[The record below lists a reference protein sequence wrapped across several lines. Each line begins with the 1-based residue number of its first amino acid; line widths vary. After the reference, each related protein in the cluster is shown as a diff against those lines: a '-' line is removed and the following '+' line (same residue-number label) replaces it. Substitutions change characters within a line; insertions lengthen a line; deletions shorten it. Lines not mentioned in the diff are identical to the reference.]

1 MNQKGDDRNTAT
13 SNDEDRPRPEDARAD
28 GTSPGKM
35 NDTASRE
42 GHRDGGPWDDA
53 QVYVV
58 ATKSHDGGT
67 VPARRAGGDEEASSD
82 AGAVQRRDPHGEEQV
97 EEGAPPR
104 AGEGAEDQGEGRAR
118 GTRRSTELHPS
129 ALYEQI
135 FTDS

>member
-13 SNDEDRPRPEDARAD
+13 LNDEDRPRPEDARAD

-58 ATKSHDGGT
+58 ATKAHDGGT
-67 VPARRAGGDEEASSD
+67 VEEASSD
-82 AGAVQRRDPHGEEQV
+82 AGAGQRRDLHDEEQAK
-97 EEGAPPR
+97 EGAPPR
-104 AGEGAEDQGEGRAR
+104 AGEGAENQGEGRAR
-118 GTRRSTELHPS
+118 RTRRSTELHPS